1 MRKGEETPCIYQN
14 YRKQQI
20 YFAFKSTGYANS
32 RNIHY
37 LQLYLKWM
45 LPSDVVIRWKIF
57 KASTYLEGGVAIAWK
72 KQYSHLIDELPDG
85 NERILAIA
93 MKHPINLCIISA
105 YMPTNN
111 SSDSYIV
118 YLECFDVI
126 KDIIAKYSASHSILL
141 SGDMNGTLKEPRKY
155 NKHDAL
161 LQSFIEEINLRI
173 SPSVMPTLYHHSGGS
188 TSQIDYILHNS
199 HDGFLFNYTVNNKCD
214 INISSHVPVSAS
226 LNINWNGKQI
236 VKKSNQTTWLGFYR

>member
-1 MRKGEETPCIYQN
+1 MYLSELQKTADILCVQEHWLCEFQKHTLSTTVSEMDVAIRCSDSVEDIQN
-14 YRKQQI
+14 
-20 YFAFKSTGYANS
+20 FN
-32 RNIHY
+32 
-37 LQLYLKWM
+37 
-45 LPSDVVIRWKIF
+45 LPRGK
-57 KASTYLEGGVAIAWK
+57 GGVAIAWK

-85 NERILAIA
+85 NERILAIE

-141 SGDMNGTLKEPRKY
+141 SCDMNGTIKEPRKY

-161 LQSFIEEINLRI
+161 LQSFIEEINLKI
-173 SPSVMPTLYHHSGGS
+173 TPSVMPTFYHHSGDS

-199 HDGFLFNYTVNNKCD
+199 YDGFLLNYTVNNKCD

-226 LNINWNGKQI
+226 LSINWNGKQI
-236 VKKSNQTTWLGFYR
+236 VKKSNQTCIKQPIFRML

>member
-1 MRKGEETPCIYQN
+1 MNKVVATFDIQN
-14 YRKQQI
+14 FNLHRGK
-20 YFAFKSTGYANS
+20 
-32 RNIHY
+32 
-37 LQLYLKWM
+37 
-45 LPSDVVIRWKIF
+45 
-57 KASTYLEGGVAIAWK
+57 GGVAIAWE

-85 NERILAIA
+85 NERIFAIA

-118 YLECFDVI
+118 YLECLDVI
-126 KDIIAKYSASHSILL
+126 KDIIAKYSASH

-161 LQSFIEEINLRI
+161 LQSFIEEINLKI
-173 SPSVMPTLYHHSGGS
+173 TPSVMPTFYHHSSGS

-199 HDGFLFNYTVNNKCD
+199 C
-214 INISSHVPVSAS
+214 S
-226 LNINWNGKQI
+226 
-236 VKKSNQTTWLGFYR
+236 TTP